1 MFALRLKSKKLRIL
15 DLESQTGFL
24 NKMKSF
30 RAKVQLDA
38 SGSEDED
45 IEDHKLMPNGLHSNS
60 PMVQSKSIISD
71 DAICHKDLLESFEIK
86 NEEQNQNEPLK
97 MMNASGSKNE
107 YFEDHKFM
115 SNGSHSKASIDQ
127 SKSNFSNEAIC
138 LKNLPESFETKN
150 EDLIE
155 NEPMET
161 YISVAE
167 SERKLAETTSKMQ
180 KVLKIRLKAQKERF
194 EDIQTKLEKR
204 IFDMQTEFDGEN
216 ACLARLEDE
225 NKHLEEKIVESENQL
240 AETTSN
246 LQENFEKELQIQI
259 ETYEA
264 KLRDVEKQAYNN
276 HQELIQEYQYQL
288 STQRSNLML
297 EMQEEVS
304 IIQ

>member
-1 MFALRLKSKKLRIL
+1 
-15 DLESQTGFL
+15 
-24 NKMKSF
+24 MKSF

-38 SGSEDED
+38 SSSEDED
-45 IEDHKLMPNGLHSNS
+45 IEDHKFMSNGLHSNA
-60 PMVQSKSIISD
+60 PIAIAMVQSKSIISD
-71 DAICHKDLLESFEIK
+71 DAICHKDSLESFEIK
-86 NEEQNQNEPLK
+86 QEDLIQNEPLK
-97 MMNASGSKNE
+97 TMNASCSNNE
-107 YFEDHKFM
+107 YFEHHKFM
-115 SNGSHSKASIDQ
+115 SNAAIDQ
-127 SKSNFSNEAIC
+127 SKSIFSSDAIC
-138 LKNLPESFETKN
+138 LKNLPESFEIKN

-155 NEPMET
+155 NEPIET

-167 SERKLAETTSKMQ
+167 SERKLAETTSKLQ

-194 EDIQTKLEKR
+194 EDVQTKLEKR
-204 IFDMQTEFDGEN
+204 IFDMQIEFDGEN

-225 NKHLEEKIVESENQL
+225 NKHLKEKIAETENQL
-240 AETTSN
+240 AETTSK
-246 LQENFEKELQIQI
+246 LQENFEKELQIQK

-304 IIQ
+304 FILLI